1 MSDIKSNCC
10 GAVLVDGIQCSTC
23 GADAGDPVL
32 HDTIRRVVE
41 AHDSLCLDVKEERE
55 TLIGALFAEITEEY
69 SHLSDD

>member
-1 MSDIKSNCC
+1 MANLKSSCC
-10 GAVLVDGIQCSTC
+10 GAALVAGIQCSNC

-41 AHDSLCLDVKEERE
+41 AHDSLCLDVKEERDS
-55 TLIGALFAEITEEY
+55 LIAALFAELTEEY